1 MASFLSLFSFIYVAE
16 QEIAYYENVESN
28 KIMQHG
34 FHLHFIWNSHNLKYA
49 YIKHNLLIPV
59 VFGLEDEFTEQNIT
73 VDYTVNNIQLFVKRI
88 QENDNICMFEIIKF
102 VQNGTIKTSCAQIIF
117 HDKVYEIIQLTN
129 TTIDSCGI
137 TITNVTFPIHNVEKC
152 KISKNVYNN
161 NASITPNSTIYVTEN
176 VVSSTTP
183 DDDVEDSNQKY
194 TTTDSTIYV
203 TENVVS
209 STTPDDDVEDSN
221 QKYTTT
227 DSTIYVT
234 ENVVSSTTPDDDVED
249 SNQKYTTTDSTNY
262 VTEKRVNF
270 TILDDEGSGENT
282 GDNLN
287 TPEKH
292 ENNNNDYND
301 L

>member
-1 MASFLSLFSFIYVAE
+1 MIREPRNSKIYRFEKEPLQGDVYSSTVSKNKNKKKHSVICLTSSIFSFLIMASFLSLFSFIYVAE

-203 TENVVS
+203 TE
-209 STTPDDDVEDSN
+209 
-221 QKYTTT
+221 
-227 DSTIYVT
+227 
-234 ENVVSSTTPDDDVED
+234 
-249 SNQKYTTTDSTNY
+249 
-262 VTEKRVNF
+262 KRVNF
-270 TILDDEGSGENT
+270 TILDDEGSGVYI